1 MDGINQAK
9 QERQP
14 AFQTLFERL
23 EKSII
28 INKELIES
36 CHFKSQKL
44 NGIVPSEIDEALKQG
59 LSDNEPTINEPTIIE
74 VLNTYSSLIERN
86 NSLLRQVLQE
96 LNNAI

>member
-1 MDGINQAK
+1 MDNAK

-28 INKELIES
+28 INKDLIES
-36 CHFKSQKL
+36 CQNKSQKL
-44 NGIVPSEIDEALKQG
+44 CGAVPSEIDAATKQG
-59 LSDNEPTINEPTIIE
+59 LSDNEPTIIE
-74 VLNTYSSLIERN
+74 VLNSYSSLIERN

>member
-1 MDGINQAK
+1 MNEINQAK

-28 INKELIES
+28 INKDLIES
-36 CHFKSQKL
+36 CQNKSQRL
-44 NGIVPSEIDEALKQG
+44 CGAVPSELDESIKKDT
-59 LSDNEPTINEPTIIE
+59 SDSDQTIIE
-74 VLNTYSSLIERN
+74 MLHSYCTLIERN
-86 NSLLRQVLQE
+86 NSALRQVNQE

>member
-1 MDGINQAK
+1 MSDINQAK

-28 INKELIES
+28 INRDLIES
-36 CHFKSQKL
+36 CQNKSQRL
-44 NGIVPSEIDEALKQG
+44 CGVVPSDIDEELKKG
-59 LSDNEPTINEPTIIE
+59 ITDGDPTVID
-74 VLNTYSSLIERN
+74 VLHSYCTLIERN
-86 NSLLRQVLQE
+86 NSALRQVNQE

>member
-28 INKELIES
+28 INKELIMS
-36 CHFKSQKL
+36 CQEKSQRL
-44 NGIVPSEIDEALKQG
+44 CGTVPSELDESIKKDT
-59 LSDNEPTINEPTIIE
+59 SDSDPTIIE
-74 VLNTYSSLIERN
+74 VLHSYCSLIERN

>member
-1 MDGINQAK
+1 MEGINQAK

-28 INKELIES
+28 INRDLIES
-36 CHFKSQKL
+36 CRNKSQKL
-44 NGIVPSEIDEALKQG
+44 CGAVTSELDESTKKD
-59 LSDNEPTINEPTIIE
+59 LSENEPTIIE
-74 VLNTYSSLIERN
+74 VLHSYCTLIERN
-86 NSLLRQVLQE
+86 NSALRQVNQE

>member
-1 MDGINQAK
+1 MSDINQAK

-28 INKELIES
+28 INRDLIES
-36 CHFKSQKL
+36 CKNKSQRL
-44 NGIVPSEIDEALKQG
+44 CGVVPSELDESIKKDT
-59 LSDNEPTINEPTIIE
+59 SDSDPTIIE
-74 VLNTYSSLIERN
+74 VLHSYCSLIERN
-86 NSLLRQVLQE
+86 NSVLRQVNQE

>member
-1 MDGINQAK
+1 MSDINQAK

-28 INKELIES
+28 INRDLIES
-36 CHFKSQKL
+36 CQNKSQRL
-44 NGIVPSEIDEALKQG
+44 CGVVTSELDESTKID
-59 LSDNEPTINEPTIIE
+59 LSENEPTIIE
-74 VLNTYSSLIERN
+74 VLHSYCTLIERN
-86 NSLLRQVLQE
+86 NSALRQVNQE

>member
-1 MDGINQAK
+1 MSDINQAK

-28 INKELIES
+28 INKDLIQS
-36 CHFKSQKL
+36 CQLKSQRL
-44 NGIVPSEIDEALKQG
+44 CGTVTSELDESTKKD
-59 LSDNEPTINEPTIIE
+59 LSDSDPTIIE
-74 VLNTYSSLIERN
+74 VLHTYCTLIERN
-86 NSLLRQVLQE
+86 NSALRQVNQE

>member
-14 AFQTLFERL
+14 AFQTLFARL

-28 INKELIES
+28 INKELIMS
-36 CHFKSQKL
+36 CQEKSQRL
-44 NGIVPSEIDEALKQG
+44 CGTVPSELDESIKKDT
-59 LSDNEPTINEPTIIE
+59 SDSDPTIIE
-74 VLNTYSSLIERN
+74 VLHSYCSLIERN